1 MATFIRLKQVESGSF
16 LNTAAEI
23 GQDLSQ
29 SVVNIITGEVVAV
42 LPEGIISSS
51 TQIVL
56 GDTVG
61 QLSGSRVIGDI
72 VATSINYEDI
82 IGLPTLVSGSEQITD
97 ILIPLNQHSASI
109 NQFTA
114 SLDNTF
120 ATDAELAI
128 SQSNINVDMGEW

>member
-72 VATSINYEDI
+72 CC
-82 IGLPTLVSGSEQITD
+82 
-97 ILIPLNQHSASI
+97 
-109 NQFTA
+109 
-114 SLDNTF
+114 
-120 ATDAELAI
+120 
-128 SQSNINVDMGEW
+128 SN